1 LRNWRPWLIKCIAFL
16 WGLQVVWLAW
26 HFGPEARELAWRAT
40 HHRIGEAIRQEDPF
54 YRWVTALAALISPEA
69 TYIFLDDYEAG
80 KEIEARYHLTPRRH
94 ILLPPDVP
102 PSFLFYALRKE
113 RASFLIIRDR
123 ERPLGPGVQAAIR
136 SPAFSPVE
144 LPGPGLLFRVDYSQL
159 RGDFYD

>member
-1 LRNWRPWLIKCIAFL
+1 MRNWRPWLLRCIALL
-16 WGLQVVWLAW
+16 WGLQLVWLAW

-54 YRWVTALAALISPEA
+54 YRWLTALAAIIPPAA
-69 TYIFLDDYEAG
+69 TYIFLDDYEEG

-123 ERPLGPGVQAAIR
+123 EKPLGPGAQAAVR
-136 SPAFSPVE
+136 SPAFHPVE
-144 LPGPGLLFRVDYSQL
+144 MPGPGMLFRVDHTRL
-159 RGDFYD
+159 RGNFYD